1 MKEHIL
7 AKLTRAEA
15 ARIFDDLSALVAI
28 EGTSGDE
35 GRVVAAVADRIASL
49 PGIQSQRLQDNLIVW
64 QGQPRVALFAHLDT
78 VGFTLGY
85 DRELVRIGGPHV
97 TGGEAVRS
105 PVGGVTHRGRVARR
119 GDNWVLDGAP
129 DAPEGTRW
137 VYDTPLVL
145 DGNRIRGPYLDNR
158 AGV

>member
-1 MKEHIL
+1 M

-15 ARIFDDLSALVAI
+15 ALIFDDLRALVAI

-97 TGGEAVRS
+97 AGGEALRCTA
-105 PVGGVTHRGRVARR
+105 GEGTYRGRLAKR
-119 GDNWVLDGAP
+119 GDTWILDGAP
-129 DAPEGTRW
+129 DAYAACAAKRLGA
-137 VYDTPLVL
+137 DIDLVSL
-145 DGNRIRGPYLDNR
+145 VDSALVP
-158 AGV
+158 